1 MCTTVQFLSSF
12 LPSTAGEDY
21 SATAGDL
28 IFQPANASQQLCIAI
43 LLLQNTAVENSET
56 FSVQLTTEDP
66 QVTIIPN
73 TSTVTILDDDGTN
86 KPGNVC
92 RSQELISF
100 SSHLQV

>member
-43 LLLQNTAVENSET
+43 LLLQNTAVENIET

-92 RSQELISF
+92 RSQ
-100 SSHLQV
+100 